1 MITFTILLLMV
12 VAITIGVVAL
22 ATVGGTA
29 FLVVFGDVIVAG
41 IIIAMIWRLISSRK
55 KG

>member
-1 MITFTILLLMV
+1 MITFTILLLAFV
-12 VAITIGVVAL
+12 VITIGVVAL

-41 IIIAMIWRLISSRK
+41 IIIAMIWRLISRK